1 MKKIALSKINDLLTA
16 IANSTAV
23 FAPQCKKGSVNYD
36 LWQNGS
42 EVVLDK
48 TTVKSAKDVFFP
60 QVENMIEFQA
70 EGKNLSINPVNP
82 SKDKFVIFGVR
93 ACDVKSFDIL
103 DSVFMTEPK
112 DTFYT
117 ARRNN
122 GTVISLACNKPDET
136 CFCQTFKIE
145 AYAPK
150 GDVETYIVGEDLYWL
165 PLTAKGEALTAQV
178 ADMLV
183 DADSSAVESQKE
195 VIKNIMAKLPLADLS
210 LEGFGQDKVKELFN
224 RPEWEG
230 LSSSCV
236 GCGTCTFV
244 CPTCQCYDIRDYNTG
259 NGVKRYRC
267 WDSCMCSDFTLMAH
281 GNIRPNKVQR
291 FRQRFMHKLAYFP
304 DNNNGEFSCVGCG
317 RCLAKCPVSMNIV
330 KVIKTIG
337 GK

>member
-16 IANSTAV
+16 ISNSTAV
-23 FAPQCKKGSVNYD
+23 FAPQSKKGSVNYD
-36 LWQNGS
+36 IWQEGS
-42 EVVLDK
+42 AVVLDK

-60 QVENMIEFQA
+60 QVENMIEFKA

-82 SKDKFVIFGVR
+82 SKDKFVVFGAR

-103 DSVFMTEPK
+103 DKVFLTEPK
-112 DTFYT
+112 DTFYS
-117 ARRNN
+117 ARRSN
-122 GTVISLACNKPDET
+122 GTVVSLACNRPDET
-136 CFCQTFKIE
+136 CFCTTFKIE
-145 AYAPK
+145 AHAPK

-165 PLTAKGEALTAQV
+165 PLTAKGEALTATV
-178 ADMLV
+178 ADMLE
-183 DADSSAVESQKE
+183 DADSSAVESAKE
-195 VIKNIMAKLPLADLS
+195 DIKATMAKLPLADLS
-210 LEGFGQDKVKELFN
+210 LEGFGQDKVKELFD
-224 RPEWEG
+224 RPEWEA

-304 DNNNGEFSCVGCG
+304 DNNNGEYSCVGCG